1 MQKPTGFAAD
11 CEAMRQRALSPVV
24 MVTERAIA
32 PRRFLKFDQPHCLL
46 VAVRPEKV
54 QDCLQKADEALA
66 QGYYVAG
73 YLSYE
78 AALGLDHAFET
89 SRDYVMP
96 LLWLGVFSAPAW
108 TDGPEPHA
116 LSPGLQW
123 QREFTPEEYRAA
135 IGSIRSQIAAG
146 STYQANFTF
155 RLWSSYAGDP
165 WQLFC
170 YLFHNQPSTC
180 CMYIDTGRWSICSA
194 SPELFFALDGSTLTV
209 RPMKGTLRRGRW
221 LDEDERLVRQLYLSE
236 KDRAENL
243 MIVDMMRND
252 LGRVC
257 DVGSVQVPQLF
268 EVERHPTVLQ
278 MTSTV
283 TGSTSAPFSRIV
295 SALFPCA
302 SITGAPKVET
312 MRILAHTE
320 RSPREVYTG
329 SMGYITPARQA
340 RFNVAIRTV
349 IVDKETGAA
358 QCGVGSGITWDSTSE
373 QEYQECLLK
382 SRFTVQDHL
391 SFQLL
396 ETSRW
401 DPQAGFVLLGL
412 HLARLEQSAR
422 FLNFRSNRHFVLA
435 RLEAAIRNFGRVPM
449 KVRLLLS
456 ATGELS
462 VDAVPLESDPLPVP
476 ALVRLAGSAVDR
488 RDAKLFHKTTNRELY
503 LRLLDSA
510 PDCYDLIL
518 WNREAFVT
526 ELTRFNVL
534 AWMNGRWT
542 TPPVEHGLLCG
553 TLRQEL
559 LRADLVEEAD
569 LTKDR
574 LATAQALAAVNS
586 VRGLLR
592 LRPLN
597 DDSWLLEP
605 IPEGLDRDAVFKP
618 LMHHLDQVMGRHG
631 SPFSK
636 LSLTSGP
643 SLPGGDHHIRQ

>member
-1 MQKPTGFAAD
+1 
-11 CEAMRQRALSPVV
+11 
-24 MVTERAIA
+24 MVTERAVE
-32 PRRFLKFDQPHCLL
+32 PRRFLKFERPHHLL
-46 VAVRPEKV
+46 VALRPERV
-54 QDCLQKADEALA
+54 QDCLQQADKALA
-66 QGYYVAG
+66 QGYHVAG

-96 LLWLGVFSAPAW
+96 LLWLGVFSAPIC
-108 TDGPEPHA
+108 TNGPEPHA
-116 LSPGLQW
+116 SPPLQW
-123 QREFTPEEYRAA
+123 QGEFTPEEYRST
-135 IGSIRSQIAAG
+135 IGFIRSQIAAG

-165 WQLFC
+165 WELFC

-209 RPMKGTLRRGRW
+209 RPMKGTLQRGRW
-221 LDEDERLVRQLYLSE
+221 SDEDKRLVRQLYLSE

-257 DVGSVQVPQLF
+257 NVGSVQVPQLF

-283 TGSTSAPFSRIV
+283 TGSTNAPFSQIV

-312 MRILAHTE
+312 MRILARIE

-358 QCGVGSGITWDSTSE
+358 QCGIGSGITWDSTPE

-391 SFQLL
+391 AFQLL
-396 ETSRW
+396 ETLRW
-401 DPQAGFVLLGL
+401 DPRAGFVLLGL
-412 HLARLEQSAR
+412 HLGRLEQSAR
-422 FLNFRSNRHFVLA
+422 FYNFRSDRRFVLA
-435 RLEAAIRNFGRVPM
+435 RLEAATRDFARVPM

-456 ATGELS
+456 ASGDVS
-462 VDAVPLESDPLPVP
+462 IDAVPLESDPLPAS
-476 ALVRLAGSAVDR
+476 ALVRFAGTAVDR
-488 RDAKLFHKTTNRELY
+488 RDAKFFHKTTNRELY

-510 PDCYDLIL
+510 PECYDLLL
-518 WNREAFVT
+518 WNGEAFVT

-559 LRADLVEEAD
+559 LRAGLVEEAD
-569 LTKDR
+569 LAKDR
-574 LATAQALAAVNS
+574 IVTAPALAAVNS
-586 VRGLLR
+586 VRGLLQ
-592 LRPLN
+592 LRPIN
-597 DDSWLLEP
+597 DEAWLLEP
-605 IPEGLDRDAVFKP
+605 IHEEPDRDSLFSP
-618 LMHHLDQVMGRHG
+618 LIHHLDQVMGRHG
-631 SPFSK
+631 NPF
-636 LSLTSGP
+636 
-643 SLPGGDHHIRQ
+643 

>member
-1 MQKPTGFAAD
+1 
-11 CEAMRQRALSPVV
+11 MRQRALSPVV

-32 PRRFLKFDQPHCLL
+32 PGRFLKFDQAHPLL
-46 VAVRPEKV
+46 VALRPEKV
-54 QDCLQKADEALA
+54 QDCLQQADKALA
-66 QGYYVAG
+66 QGYHVAG

-78 AALGLDHAFET
+78 AALGLDQAFET
-89 SRDYVMP
+89 SRDYLMP
-96 LLWLGVFSAPAW
+96 LLWLGVFSAPTC

-116 LSPGLQW
+116 LSRRLQW
-123 QREFTPEEYRAA
+123 QGEFTPEEYRAA
-135 IGSIRSQIAAG
+135 IGSIRSQIAGG

-165 WQLFC
+165 WELFC

-221 LDEDERLVRQLYLSE
+221 PDEDERLVRQLYLSE

-257 DVGSVQVPQLF
+257 NVGSVQVPQLF
-268 EVERHPTVLQ
+268 EVERYPTVLQ

-283 TGSTSAPFSRIV
+283 TGSTSAPFSQIV

-312 MRILAHTE
+312 MRILARTE

-349 IVDKETGAA
+349 IVDKQTGAA
-358 QCGVGSGITWDSTSE
+358 QCGLGSGITWDSSPE

-382 SRFTVQDHL
+382 SRFIVQDHQP
-391 SFQLL
+391 FQLL
-396 ETSRW
+396 ETFRW
-401 DPQAGFVLLGL
+401 DPKAGFVLLDL
-412 HLARLEQSAR
+412 HLVRLEQSAR
-422 FLNFRSNRHFVLA
+422 FFNFRSDRHLVLA
-435 RLEAAIRNFGRVPM
+435 RLEAAILNFSRIPM

-456 ATGELS
+456 VSGELS
-462 VDAVPLESDPLPVP
+462 IDATPLESDPLPVP
-476 ALVRLAGSAVDR
+476 ALVTFASSAVDR
-488 RDAKLFHKTTNRELY
+488 GDAKLFHKTTNRELY
-503 LRLLDSA
+503 LRLLGSA
-510 PDCYDLIL
+510 PDCYDLLL
-518 WNREAFVT
+518 WNKEAFVT

-559 LRADLVEEAD
+559 LQAGLVEEAD
-569 LTKDR
+569 LSKDH
-574 LATAQALAAVNS
+574 LVTAQALAAVNS
-586 VRGLLR
+586 VRGLLL
-592 LRPLN
+592 LRPIN

-605 IPEGLDRDAVFKP
+605 IHEGPDRDSAFWP
-618 LMHHLDQVMGRHG
+618 LIHHVDQVTGRQG
-631 SPFSK
+631 SPF
-636 LSLTSGP
+636 
-643 SLPGGDHHIRQ
+643 

>member
-1 MQKPTGFAAD
+1 MRKSTGFMAD
-11 CEAMRQRALSPVV
+11 CEVMRKRAVSPVV

-32 PRRFLKFDQPHCLL
+32 PGRFLKFDQPHRLL
-46 VAVRPEKV
+46 VALHPEEV
-54 QDCLQKADEALA
+54 QDCLQQADKALA
-66 QGYYVAG
+66 QGYHVAG

-78 AALGLDHAFET
+78 AALGLDQAFVT
-89 SRDYVMP
+89 SRDYLMP
-96 LLWLGVFSAPAW
+96 LLWLGVFSAPTC
-108 TDGPEPHA
+108 TDAPEAQA
-116 LSPGLQW
+116 LSPRLQW
-123 QREFTPEEYRAA
+123 QGEFTAEEYRAV
-135 IGSIRSQIAAG
+135 ISSIRSQIAAG

-165 WQLFC
+165 WELFC

-221 LDEDERLVRQLYLSE
+221 PDEDERLVRQLYLSE

-257 DVGSVQVPQLF
+257 NVGSVQVPQLF
-268 EVERHPTVLQ
+268 EVERYPTVLQ

-283 TGSTSAPFSRIV
+283 TGSTSAPFSQIV

-312 MRILAHTE
+312 MRILALTE

-329 SMGYITPARQA
+329 SMGYITPKRQA

-349 IVDKETGAA
+349 IVDKQTGVA
-358 QCGVGSGITWDSTSE
+358 QCGLGSGITWDSSPE

-391 SFQLL
+391 PFHLL
-396 ETSRW
+396 ETFRW
-401 DPQAGFVLLGL
+401 DPMAGFVLLDL
-412 HLARLEQSAR
+412 HLVRLEQSAR
-422 FLNFRSNRHFVLA
+422 FFNFRFDRHLVLA
-435 RLEAAIRNFGRVPM
+435 RLEPAIRNFSRIPM

-456 ATGELS
+456 VSGELS
-462 VDAVPLESDPLPVP
+462 IDAMSLESDPLPVP
-476 ALVRLAGSAVDR
+476 ALVKYASSAVDR
-488 RDAKLFHKTTNRELY
+488 ADAKLFHKTTNREPY
-503 LRLLDSA
+503 LRLLGLA
-510 PDCYDLIL
+510 PDCYDLFL
-518 WNREAFVT
+518 WNKEAFVT

-534 AWMNGRWT
+534 AWINGRWI

-559 LRADLVEEAD
+559 LQAGLVEEAD
-569 LTKDR
+569 LTKDH
-574 LATAQALAAVNS
+574 LVTAQALAAVNS
-586 VRGLLR
+586 VRGLLM
-592 LRPLN
+592 LRPIN
-597 DDSWLLEP
+597 DDAWFLEP
-605 IPEGLDRDAVFKP
+605 IPEDPDRDSAFWP
-618 LMHHLDQVMGRHG
+618 LIHHVDQVMGQPG
-631 SPFSK
+631 SPF
-636 LSLTSGP
+636 
-643 SLPGGDHHIRQ
+643 

>member
-1 MQKPTGFAAD
+1 
-11 CEAMRQRALSPVV
+11 MRQRALSPVV

-32 PRRFLKFDQPHCLL
+32 PGRFLKFDQPHRLL
-46 VAVRPEKV
+46 VALRPEKV
-54 QDCLQKADEALA
+54 QDCLRQADKALA
-66 QGYYVAG
+66 QGYHVAG

-78 AALGLDHAFET
+78 AALGLDQAFET
-89 SRDYVMP
+89 SRDYLMP
-96 LLWLGVFSAPAW
+96 LLWLGVFSAPTC

-116 LSPGLQW
+116 LSRRLQW
-123 QREFTPEEYRAA
+123 QGEFTPEEYRAA
-135 IGSIRSQIAAG
+135 IGSIRSQIAGG

-165 WQLFC
+165 WELFC

-221 LDEDERLVRQLYLSE
+221 PDEDERLVRQLYLSE

-257 DVGSVQVPQLF
+257 NVGSVQVPQLF
-268 EVERHPTVLQ
+268 EVERYPTVLQ

-283 TGSTSAPFSRIV
+283 TGSTSAPFSQIV

-312 MRILAHTE
+312 MRILARTE

-349 IVDKETGAA
+349 IVDKQTGAA
-358 QCGVGSGITWDSTSE
+358 QCGLGSGITWDSSPE

-382 SRFTVQDHL
+382 SRFTVQDHQP
-391 SFQLL
+391 FQLL
-396 ETSRW
+396 ETFRW
-401 DPQAGFVLLGL
+401 DPKAGFVLLDL
-412 HLARLEQSAR
+412 HLVRLEQSAR
-422 FLNFRSNRHFVLA
+422 FFKFRSDRHLVLA
-435 RLEAAIRNFGRVPM
+435 RLEAATRNFSRIPM

-456 ATGELS
+456 VSGELS
-462 VDAVPLESDPLPVP
+462 IDATPLESDPLPVP
-476 ALVRLAGSAVDR
+476 ALVTFASSAVDR
-488 RDAKLFHKTTNRELY
+488 GDAKLFHKTTNRELY
-503 LRLLDSA
+503 LRLLGSA
-510 PDCYDLIL
+510 PDCYDLLL
-518 WNREAFVT
+518 WNKEAFVT

-559 LRADLVEEAD
+559 LRAGLVVEAD
-569 LTKDR
+569 LTKDN
-574 LATAQALAAVNS
+574 LVTAQTLAAVNS
-586 VRGLLR
+586 VRGLLL
-592 LRPLN
+592 LRPIK

-605 IPEGLDRDAVFKP
+605 VHESPDRDSTFWP
-618 LMHHLDQVMGRHG
+618 LIHHVDQVMGRQG
-631 SPFSK
+631 SPF
-636 LSLTSGP
+636 
-643 SLPGGDHHIRQ
+643 

>member
-1 MQKPTGFAAD
+1 
-11 CEAMRQRALSPVV
+11 MRQRALSPVV

-32 PRRFLKFDQPHCLL
+32 PGRFLKFDQPHRLL
-46 VAVRPEKV
+46 VALRPEKV
-54 QDCLQKADEALA
+54 QDCLQQADKALA
-66 QGYYVAG
+66 QGYHVAG

-78 AALGLDHAFET
+78 AALGLDQAFET
-89 SRDYVMP
+89 SRDYLMP
-96 LLWLGVFSAPAW
+96 LLWLGVFSAPTC

-116 LSPGLQW
+116 LSRRLQW
-123 QREFTPEEYRAA
+123 QGEFTPEEYRAA
-135 IGSIRSQIAAG
+135 IGSIRSQIAGG

-165 WQLFC
+165 WELFC

-221 LDEDERLVRQLYLSE
+221 PDEDERLVRQLYLSE

-257 DVGSVQVPQLF
+257 NVGSVQVPQLF
-268 EVERHPTVLQ
+268 EIERYPTVLQ

-283 TGSTSAPFSRIV
+283 TGSTSAPFSQIV

-312 MRILAHTE
+312 MRILARTE

-349 IVDKETGAA
+349 IVDKQTGVA
-358 QCGVGSGITWDSTSE
+358 QCGLGSGITWDSSPE

-382 SRFTVQDHL
+382 SRFTVQDHQP
-391 SFQLL
+391 FQLL
-396 ETSRW
+396 ETFRW
-401 DPQAGFVLLGL
+401 DPKAGFVLLDL
-412 HLARLEQSAR
+412 HLVRLEQSAR
-422 FLNFRSNRHFVLA
+422 FFKFRSDRHLVLA
-435 RLEAAIRNFGRVPM
+435 RLEAAILNFSRIPM

-456 ATGELS
+456 VSGELS
-462 VDAVPLESDPLPVP
+462 IDATPLESDPLPVP
-476 ALVRLAGSAVDR
+476 ALVTFASSAVDR
-488 RDAKLFHKTTNRELY
+488 GDAKLFHKTTNRELY
-503 LRLLDSA
+503 LRLLGSA
-510 PDCYDLIL
+510 PDCYDLLL
-518 WNREAFVT
+518 WNKEAFVT

-559 LRADLVEEAD
+559 LQAGLVEEAD
-569 LTKDR
+569 LSKDH
-574 LATAQALAAVNS
+574 LVTAQALAAVNS
-586 VRGLLR
+586 VRGLL
-592 LRPLN
+592 LLKPIN

-605 IPEGLDRDAVFKP
+605 IHEGPDRDSAFWP
-618 LMHHLDQVMGRHG
+618 LIHHVDQVMGRQG
-631 SPFSK
+631 SPF
-636 LSLTSGP
+636 
-643 SLPGGDHHIRQ
+643 

>member
-1 MQKPTGFAAD
+1 MRKQIGFAAD
-11 CEAMRQRALSPVV
+11 CEAMRQRAVSPVV
-24 MVTERAIA
+24 MVTEMAIG
-32 PRRFLKFDQPHCLL
+32 PGRFLKFDQPHRLL
-46 VAVRPEKV
+46 VALRPEKV
-54 QDCLQKADEALA
+54 QDCLQQADEALA
-66 QGYYVAG
+66 QGYHVAG

-96 LLWLGVFSAPAW
+96 LLWLGVFSAPTC
-108 TDGPEPHA
+108 TDRPEPHS
-116 LSPGLQW
+116 LSRCLQW
-123 QREFTPEEYRAA
+123 QGEFTPEEYRAA

-165 WQLFC
+165 WELFC

-221 LDEDERLVRQLYLSE
+221 SDEDERLVRQLYLSE

-257 DVGSVQVPQLF
+257 SVGSVRVPQLF
-268 EVERHPTVLQ
+268 AVERHPTVLQ

-283 TGSTSAPFSRIV
+283 TGSTSAPFSQIV

-312 MRILAHTE
+312 MRILARTE

-349 IVDKETGAA
+349 IVDKRTRAA
-358 QCGVGSGITWDSTSE
+358 QCGIGSGITWDSTPE

-382 SRFTVQDHL
+382 SRFTVQDHPP
-391 SFQLL
+391 FQLL
-396 ETSRW
+396 ETFRW
-401 DPQAGFVLLGL
+401 DPQTGFVLLSL
-412 HLARLEQSAR
+412 HLGRLEQSAR
-422 FLNFRSNRHFVLA
+422 FFNFRSDRHLVLA
-435 RLEAAIRNFGRVPM
+435 GLEAAVRNFARIPM

-456 ATGELS
+456 VSGDLS

-476 ALVRLAGSAVDR
+476 ALVRFADSSVDR
-488 RDAKLFHKTTNRELY
+488 GDVELFHKTTNRELY
-503 LRLLDSA
+503 SRLLDSA
-510 PDCYDLIL
+510 PDCYDLLL
-518 WNREAFVT
+518 WNRETFVT
-526 ELTRFNVL
+526 ELARFNVL
-534 AWMNGRWT
+534 AWTNGRWT

-559 LRADLVEEAD
+559 LRAGLVEEAD
-569 LTKDR
+569 LTKDH
-574 LATAQALAAVNS
+574 LVTAQALAAVNS
-586 VRGLLR
+586 VRGLLL
-592 LRPLN
+592 LRPIN

-605 IPEGLDRDAVFKP
+605 IHEGLDLDSAFWP
-618 LMHHLDQVMGRHG
+618 LIHHVDLVMGRHG
-631 SPFSK
+631 SPF
-636 LSLTSGP
+636 
-643 SLPGGDHHIRQ
+643 

>member
-1 MQKPTGFAAD
+1 MV
-11 CEAMRQRALSPVV
+11 AL
-24 MVTERAIA
+24 
-32 PRRFLKFDQPHCLL
+32 
-46 VAVRPEKV
+46 RPEKV
-54 QDCLQKADEALA
+54 QDCLQQADKALA
-66 QGYYVAG
+66 QGYHVAG

-78 AALGLDHAFET
+78 AALGLDQAFET
-89 SRDYVMP
+89 SRDYLMP
-96 LLWLGVFSAPAW
+96 LLWLGVFSAPTC

-116 LSPGLQW
+116 LSRRLQW
-123 QREFTPEEYRAA
+123 QGEFTPEEYRAA
-135 IGSIRSQIAAG
+135 IGSIRSQIAGG

-165 WQLFC
+165 WELFC

-221 LDEDERLVRQLYLSE
+221 PDEDERLVRQLYLSE

-257 DVGSVQVPQLF
+257 NVGSVQVPQLF
-268 EVERHPTVLQ
+268 EIERYPTVLQ

-283 TGSTSAPFSRIV
+283 TGSTSAPFSQIV

-312 MRILAHTE
+312 MRILARTE

-349 IVDKETGAA
+349 IVDKQTGVA
-358 QCGVGSGITWDSTSE
+358 QCGLGSGITWDSSPE

-382 SRFTVQDHL
+382 SRFTVQDHQP
-391 SFQLL
+391 FQLL
-396 ETSRW
+396 ETFRW
-401 DPQAGFVLLGL
+401 DPKAGFVLLDL
-412 HLARLEQSAR
+412 HLVRLEQSAR
-422 FLNFRSNRHFVLA
+422 FFKFRSDRHLVLA
-435 RLEAAIRNFGRVPM
+435 RLEAAIRNFSRIPM

-456 ATGELS
+456 VSGEPSIDAT
-462 VDAVPLESDPLPVP
+462 PLESDPLPVP
-476 ALVRLAGSAVDR
+476 ALVTFASSAVDR
-488 RDAKLFHKTTNRELY
+488 GDAKLFHKTTNRELY
-503 LRLLDSA
+503 LRLLGSA
-510 PDCYDLIL
+510 PDCYDLLL
-518 WNREAFVT
+518 WNKEAFVT

-559 LRADLVEEAD
+559 LQAGLVEEAD
-569 LTKDR
+569 LSKDH
-574 LATAQALAAVNS
+574 LVTAQALAAVNS
-586 VRGLLR
+586 VRGLL
-592 LRPLN
+592 LLKPIN

-605 IPEGLDRDAVFKP
+605 IHEGPDRDSAFWP
-618 LMHHLDQVMGRHG
+618 LIHHVDQVMGRQG
-631 SPFSK
+631 SPF
-636 LSLTSGP
+636 
-643 SLPGGDHHIRQ
+643 

>member
-1 MQKPTGFAAD
+1 
-11 CEAMRQRALSPVV
+11 MRQRALSPVV

-32 PRRFLKFDQPHCLL
+32 PGRFLKFDQPHRLL
-46 VAVRPEKV
+46 VALRPEKV
-54 QDCLQKADEALA
+54 QDCLQQADKALA
-66 QGYYVAG
+66 QGYHVAG

-78 AALGLDHAFET
+78 AALGLDQAFET
-89 SRDYVMP
+89 SRDYLMP
-96 LLWLGVFSAPAW
+96 LLWLGVFSAPTC

-116 LSPGLQW
+116 LSRRLQW
-123 QREFTPEEYRAA
+123 QGEFTPEEYRAA
-135 IGSIRSQIAAG
+135 IGSIRSQIAGG

-165 WQLFC
+165 WELFC

-221 LDEDERLVRQLYLSE
+221 PDEDERLVRQLYLSE

-257 DVGSVQVPQLF
+257 NVGSVQVPQLF
-268 EVERHPTVLQ
+268 EVERYPTVLQ

-283 TGSTSAPFSRIV
+283 TGSTSAPFSQIV

-312 MRILAHTE
+312 MRILARTE

-349 IVDKETGAA
+349 IVDKQTGAA
-358 QCGVGSGITWDSTSE
+358 QCGLGSGITWDSSPE

-382 SRFTVQDHL
+382 SRFTVQDHQP
-391 SFQLL
+391 FQLL
-396 ETSRW
+396 ETFRW
-401 DPQAGFVLLGL
+401 DPRAGFVLLDL
-412 HLARLEQSAR
+412 HLVRLEQSAR
-422 FLNFRSNRHFVLA
+422 FFKFRSDRHLVLA
-435 RLEAAIRNFGRVPM
+435 RLEAAILNFSRIPM

-456 ATGELS
+456 VSGELS
-462 VDAVPLESDPLPVP
+462 IDAMALESDPLPVP
-476 ALVRLAGSAVDR
+476 ALVRFASSPVDR
-488 RDAKLFHKTTNRELY
+488 EDAKLFHKTTNRELY
-503 LRLLDSA
+503 LRLLSSA
-510 PDCYDLIL
+510 PDCYDLLL
-518 WNREAFVT
+518 WNKEAFVT
-526 ELTRFNVL
+526 ELTRFNL
-534 AWMNGRWT
+534 LTWMDGRWT

-559 LRADLVEEAD
+559 LRAGLVVEAD
-569 LTKDR
+569 LTKDN
-574 LATAQALAAVNS
+574 LVTAQALAAVNS
-586 VRGLLR
+586 VRGLLL
-592 LRPLN
+592 LRPIN

-605 IPEGLDRDAVFKP
+605 IPESPDRDSAFRP
-618 LMHHLDQVMGRHG
+618 LIRHLDQVMGRQG
-631 SPFSK
+631 N
-636 LSLTSGP
+636 P
-643 SLPGGDHHIRQ
+643 S

>member
-1 MQKPTGFAAD
+1 MRKSTGFAAD

-32 PRRFLKFDQPHCLL
+32 PGRFLKFDQPHRLL
-46 VAVRPEKV
+46 VALRPEKV
-54 QDCLQKADEALA
+54 QDCLQEADKALA
-66 QGYYVAG
+66 QGYHVAG

-78 AALGLDHAFET
+78 AALGLDHAFEA
-89 SRDYVMP
+89 SRDYLMP
-96 LLWLGVFSAPAW
+96 LLWLGVFSAP
-108 TDGPEPHA
+108 TCNDGPEPHV
-116 LSPGLQW
+116 LPHRFQW
-123 QREFTPEEYRAA
+123 QGEFTAEEYRAA

-165 WQLFC
+165 WELFC

-194 SPELFFALDGSTLTV
+194 SPELFFALDGPTLTV

-221 LDEDERLVRQLYLSE
+221 PDEDERLVRQLYLSE

-252 LGRVC
+252 LGRIC
-257 DVGSVQVPQLF
+257 NVGSVQVPQLF
-268 EVERHPTVLQ
+268 EVERYPTVLQ

-283 TGSTSAPFSRIV
+283 TGSTSAPFSEIV

-312 MRILAHTE
+312 MRILARTE

-349 IVDKETGAA
+349 IVDKQTGAA
-358 QCGVGSGITWDSTSE
+358 QCGLGSGITWDSSPE

-391 SFQLL
+391 PFQLL
-396 ETSRW
+396 ETFRW

-422 FLNFRSNRHFVLA
+422 FFNFRSDRHLVLA
-435 RLEAAIRNFGRVPM
+435 RLEAAIRNFSRIPM

-456 ATGELS
+456 VSGELS
-462 VDAVPLESDPLPVP
+462 IDAMALESDPLPVP
-476 ALVRLAGSAVDR
+476 ALVKFASSPVERE
-488 RDAKLFHKTTNRELY
+488 DAKLFHKTTNRELY
-503 LRLLDSA
+503 LRLLCSA
-510 PDCYDLIL
+510 PDCYDLLL
-518 WNREAFVT
+518 WNKEAFVT
-526 ELTRFNVL
+526 ELTRFNL
-534 AWMNGRWT
+534 LTWMDGRWT

-559 LRADLVEEAD
+559 LRAGLVVEAD
-569 LTKDR
+569 LTKDN
-574 LATAQALAAVNS
+574 LVTAQALAAVNS
-586 VRGLLR
+586 VRGLLL
-592 LRPLN
+592 LRPIN

-605 IPEGLDRDAVFKP
+605 IHESPDRDSAFWP
-618 LMHHLDQVMGRHG
+618 LIHHVDQVMGRQG
-631 SPFSK
+631 N
-636 LSLTSGP
+636 P
-643 SLPGGDHHIRQ
+643 S